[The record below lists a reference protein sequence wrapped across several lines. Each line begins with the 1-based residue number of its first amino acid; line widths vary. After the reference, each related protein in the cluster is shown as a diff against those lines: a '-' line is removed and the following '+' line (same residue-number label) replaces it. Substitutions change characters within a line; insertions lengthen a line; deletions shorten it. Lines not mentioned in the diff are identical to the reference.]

1 MEYNTQRTRLKIND
15 YGRNVYKLISY
26 TKTIED
32 RDKRN
37 LMAAAIVDIM
47 AHNSE
52 DSKNAV
58 EDKRKYWVHLM
69 ILADWELDVDIPYDI
84 TREDTVEF
92 KPNTLKY
99 NQGKVHYRHYG
110 AVMEN
115 MIKKVAEYPEGE
127 ERDELVSLMA
137 HAMKRDY
144 LLWNSDT
151 VEDEVV
157 RKQLENLSEGKLQL
171 PDSFQ
176 FKDFREYLKGTDE
189 ERRANGTHKKKKKKK
204 KQK

>member
-69 ILADWELDVDIPYDI
+69 ILADWELDVDIPYDF

-110 AVMEN
+110 T
-115 MIKKVAEYPEGE
+115 
-127 ERDELVSLMA
+127 
-137 HAMKRDY
+137 
-144 LLWNSDT
+144 LWRT
-151 VEDEVV
+151 
-157 RKQLENLSEGKLQL
+157 R
-171 PDSFQ
+171 
-176 FKDFREYLKGTDE
+176 
-189 ERRANGTHKKKKKKK
+189 
-204 KQK
+204 

>member
-137 HAMKRDY
+137 HAM
-144 LLWNSDT
+144 
-151 VEDEVV
+151 
-157 RKQLENLSEGKLQL
+157 
-171 PDSFQ
+171 
-176 FKDFREYLKGTDE
+176 
-189 ERRANGTHKKKKKKK
+189 
-204 KQK
+204 